1 LLTPIFYCHIG
12 FKLDMLKERLY
23 ILAFIASLTVWATPS
38 GAEPK
43 PQSLIDI
50 YNLALQHDQNL
61 ASALSANQAAQE
73 LIEQGKALY
82 RPAVTFNASTNA
94 AQINVRYMGANLP
107 FPNGSRTY
115 EGYQYGF
122 EARQPLFR
130 MQNLVQMEQLHTQ
143 VSQADKQLHLSQ
155 QNLLLRSTENY
166 FAVLLAQDKLNLI
179 VAQKAAIV
187 KQLEE
192 AKTRFDVGSATITD
206 ANEAQAR
213 YDLIVAQEIAQ
224 QAAVEIAK
232 RTVQE
237 MTGEFPIAFA
247 AVKNN
252 LKPNKLSQNLTQWLE
267 VAADNNLN
275 IQIQQDIAKY
285 AEQEIARNQAE
296 HLPTL
301 DAVANYT
308 ETYANGSSY
317 GFGSNLSA
325 GVIGVQLQVPL
336 YQGGAT
342 SSRVRQ
348 ASINKQKALDDLSQ
362 ARRHT
367 ELETQRAY
375 LNLNASIA
383 QVTAYEQALH
393 SSQTQ
398 LESTHISYGAGIRT
412 SVEFLNAQQQL
423 FGAKRDLLEARYQY
437 LMNIVRLKNIAGII
451 NEADIADINQQLEVD
466 AVAD

>member
-1 LLTPIFYCHIG
+1 
-12 FKLDMLKERLY
+12 MLKQHLL
-23 ILAFIASLTVWATPS
+23 IPAFMATVALWASPAS
-38 GAEPK
+38 AEPK
-43 PQSLIDI
+43 PQSLVDI
-50 YNLALQHDQNL
+50 YNMALQHDQKL

-82 RPAVTFNASTNA
+82 RPAVTFNAATNA
-94 AQINVRYMGANLP
+94 AQINIRYLGSNLP
-107 FPNGSRTY
+107 FPSGSRSY
-115 EGYQYGF
+115 EGYQYGV

-179 VAQKAAIV
+179 LAQKAAIV
-187 KQLEE
+187 RQLEE

-213 YDLIVAQEIAQ
+213 YDLISAQEIAQ
-224 QAAVEIAK
+224 QAAVEIAR
-232 RTVQE
+232 RTIQE
-237 MTGEFPIAFA
+237 MTGELPQTLAT
-247 AVKNN
+247 VKTD
-252 LKPNKLSQNLTQWLE
+252 LKPNNLSQSLSQWLE

-285 AEQEIARNQAE
+285 AEQEIARTQAE

-317 GFGSNLSA
+317 GFGSNLSS

-348 ASINKQKALDDLSQ
+348 ASINKQKALDDVNQ
-362 ARRHT
+362 ARRQT

-375 LNLNASIA
+375 LNLTTSIA
-383 QVTAYEQALH
+383 QVSAYNQALV
-393 SSQTQ
+393 SNQSQ
-398 LESTHISYGAGIRT
+398 LDSTHISYEAGIRN
-412 SVEFLNAQQQL
+412 SVEYLNAQQQL
-423 FGAKRDLLEARYQY
+423 FSAKRDLLEARYQY
-437 LMNIVRLKNIAGII
+437 LINIVRLKTIAGII
-451 NEADIADINQQLEVD
+451 NEEDIADINQQLYLE
-466 AVAD
+466 AGL